1 MSELFNEQM
10 SSNEA
15 RYVFSS
21 SLDGK
26 TKEEIEEIEK
36 QYFAVSSVI
45 MDREAKLAAEGWSE
59 HGWRIR

>member
-1 MSELFNEQM
+1 ML
-10 SSNEA
+10 SNEA
-15 RYVFSS
+15 RYVFFS